1 MLALLELQQHLVTHF
16 PRAMQKFQLE
26 QILPDRTIL
35 KRHIQE
41 EDLRPGATV
50 SGPTLMQI
58 ADFAAY
64 IGIMADQDIIP
75 SAFTTNLNIN
85 FLRRAAADQAIIVHT
100 KILKAG
106 KNLATAEMSM
116 YSDGNTDMIAH
127 AVATFALMRTE

>member
-1 MLALLELQQHLVTHF
+1 MLSLLELQQHLASHF

-26 QILPDRTIL
+26 NIASDSTTL

-64 IGIMADQDIIP
+64 VGIIADQGVIE

-85 FLRRAAADQAIIVHT
+85 FLRRARADRAIIVQT

-116 YSDGNTDMIAH
+116 YSEGDEMLVAH
-127 AVATFALMRTE
+127 AVATFALIRAE